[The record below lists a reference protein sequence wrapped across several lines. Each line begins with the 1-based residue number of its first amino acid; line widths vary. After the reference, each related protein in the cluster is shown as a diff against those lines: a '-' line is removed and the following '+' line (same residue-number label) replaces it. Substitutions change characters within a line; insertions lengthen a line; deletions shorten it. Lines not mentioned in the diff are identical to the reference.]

1 MANSNYIPGQ
11 GRLHE
16 QKGWVASAHNQQ
28 QWFQVDF
35 GSWTKVTRVSIQGR
49 QDAAQWL
56 TKFKLVYSYDGVF
69 YRDYKE
75 DGDKAKVT
83 VYCGMLRR

>member
-1 MANSNYIPGQ
+1 MVANNNYRPGQ

-16 QKGWVASAHNQQ
+16 QKGWVAIHNQQ
-28 QWFQVDF
+28 QWFQVNL

-49 QDAAQWL
+49 EDAAQWL
-56 TKFKLVYSYDGVF
+56 TKFKLAYSYDGVF

-75 DGDKAKVT
+75 EGDYTKVT
-83 VYCGMLRR
+83 IYCGMLRR